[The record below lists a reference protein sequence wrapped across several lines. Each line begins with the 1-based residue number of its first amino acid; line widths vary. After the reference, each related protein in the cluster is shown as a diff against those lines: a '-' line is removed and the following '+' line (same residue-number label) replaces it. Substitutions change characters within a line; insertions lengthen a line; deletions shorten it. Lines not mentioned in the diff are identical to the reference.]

1 MRTPLVIC
9 RVLEKSKIKQREMC
23 DDELVPMNGC
33 LYVLYVLEYETIET
47 YTFKSSLH
55 PWSFKDFIRLCE
67 TYWLGMKK
75 GICNFVQVINLSGKI
90 HETKLYFVTF

>member
-1 MRTPLVIC
+1 MIIVVGLMRTPLVIC

-47 YTFKSSLH
+47 YIFKSILH
-55 PWSFKDFIRLCE
+55 PWSFKD
-67 TYWLGMKK
+67 
-75 GICNFVQVINLSGKI
+75 LSDYAKHIG
-90 HETKLYFVTF
+90 